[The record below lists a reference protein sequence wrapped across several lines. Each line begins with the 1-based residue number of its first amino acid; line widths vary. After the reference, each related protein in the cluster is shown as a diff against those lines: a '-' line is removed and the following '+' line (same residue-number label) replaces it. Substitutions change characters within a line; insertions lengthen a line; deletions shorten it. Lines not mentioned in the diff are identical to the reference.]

1 MNKNVLNLHSRR
13 QDKGVQRHCFVFP
26 GLIITQFSAGLVDGL
41 KTDPWLG
48 ISDLW
53 LCALHLHP
61 CICIKG
67 KISMINNYSNF
78 NFKV

>member
-1 MNKNVLNLHSRR
+1 MNKNVLNLHSRH

-26 GLIITQFSAGLVDGL
+26 VLMITQFSAGLVDGL

-53 LCALHLHP
+53 LCVVHESIYIPVFALRE
-61 CICIKG
+61 K
-67 KISMINNYSNF
+67 SA
-78 NFKV
+78 